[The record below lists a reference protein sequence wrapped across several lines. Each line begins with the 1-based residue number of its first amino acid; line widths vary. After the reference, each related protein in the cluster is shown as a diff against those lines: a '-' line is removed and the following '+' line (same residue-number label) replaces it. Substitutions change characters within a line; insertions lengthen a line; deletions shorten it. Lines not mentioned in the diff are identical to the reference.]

1 MRKETHMTYEQAFE
15 YVGSFTKSGTPVKD
29 LIRFVI
35 LMRLLGN
42 PQNELKIVHVAGTN
56 GKGSV
61 CEYISN
67 AVKADNKSVGKFTSP
82 YIECIEERIQVN
94 GKYISRPAFALL
106 CGQVKKAVEQTGF
119 DGFSQFEI
127 LCAIALLYFYKEQVN
142 VAVIETGIGG
152 LLDCTN
158 VVNPAVSVITSVD
171 FDHTDVLGDTLT
183 EIAHHKAGIIKPSVP
198 CIVYP
203 GQAKEV
209 MRVIDDKCREYNCE
223 EIIPDMSRVQMLH
236 MDITDVFFSYK
247 GTNYHLIMSG
257 EHQIKNAL
265 CAIEACRILN
275 IEYSSVFTGLERS
288 ALRARMEEVSVN
300 GVTCIIDGSH
310 NPSAMRA
317 AEKLLNC
324 DKRKIHAVVGM
335 MANKDWQTALKIILP
350 RFEDVIFVDGFMP
363 GCVPTSQLTRF
374 AIEQGVRATA
384 CGDLNSAISQATL
397 KAGTKDIAMVTGSL
411 YLASA
416 AEKIISK

>member
-1 MRKETHMTYEQAFE
+1 MTYEQAFE
-15 YVGSFTKSGTPVKD
+15 YVSSFTKSGEPVKD

-42 PQNELKIVHVAGTN
+42 PHNELKIVHVAGTN

-67 AVKADNKSVGKFTSP
+67 AVRSDNKSVGKFTSP
-82 YIECIEERIQVN
+82 YIDCIEERIQVN

-106 CGQVKKAVEQTGF
+106 CEQVKSAVEQTGF
-119 DGFSQFEI
+119 EGFSQFEI
-127 LCAIALLYFYKEQVN
+127 LCAIALLYFYKEQVS

-158 VVNPAVSVITSVD
+158 VVNPVVSVITTVD
-171 FDHTDVLGDTLT
+171 YDHTDILGETLT
-183 EIAHHKAGIIKPSVP
+183 DIARHKAGIIKPSVP
-198 CIVYP
+198 CVVAP
-203 GQAKEV
+203 GQEKEV

-223 EIIPDMSRVQMLH
+223 EIVPDMSRVQMLH
-236 MDITDVFFSYK
+236 MDTTDVFFSYK
-247 GTNYHLIMSG
+247 GMNYHLVMSG

-265 CAIEACRILN
+265 CAIEACRILK

-288 ALRARMEEVSVN
+288 ALRARMESVTVN
-300 GVTCIIDGSH
+300 GTSCIIDGSH
-310 NPSAMRA
+310 NPSAMKA
-317 AEKLLNC
+317 AAKLLEL
-324 DKRKIHAVVGM
+324 DRRRIHAVVGM

-363 GCVPTSQLTRF
+363 GCVPASQLTRF
-374 AIEQGVRATA
+374 AIEQGVRCTSCA
-384 CGDLNSAISQATL
+384 DLDSAISQALL
-397 KAGTKDIAMVTGSL
+397 KAGSKDIAMITGSL

-416 AEKIISK
+416 AEKTVKK

>member
-1 MRKETHMTYEQAFE
+1 MNIDETMAFINS
-15 YVGSFTKSGTPVKD
+15 YSKSGGRVTD
-29 LIRFVI
+29 LSRAQE
-35 LMRLLGN
+35 LMGRVGN
-42 PQNELKIVHVAGTN
+42 PEKRLKFVHIAGTN

-61 CEYISN
+61 LEYISD
-67 AVKADNKSVGKFTSP
+67 ALIFSGYKTGQFTSP
-82 YIECIEERIQVN
+82 FILHYTDRIRINGQEISEDALCRIAEQVRAN
-94 GKYISRPAFALL
+94 VSDRPY
-106 CGQVKKAVEQTGF
+106 
-119 DGFSQFEI
+119 SQFEI
-127 LCAIALLYFYKEQVN
+127 TMAIAFLWFEQEKCDV
-142 VAVIETGIGG
+142 VVLETGIGG

-183 EIAHHKAGIIKPSVP
+183 EIARHKAGIIKPSVP

-223 EIIPDMSRVQMLH
+223 EIIPDMSRVQVLH

-247 GTNYHLIMSG
+247 AMNYHLVMSG

-300 GVTCIIDGSH
+300 GAACIIDGSH

-317 AEKLLNC
+317 AEKLLSC
-324 DKRKIHAVVGM
+324 DKRKIHGVVGM

-363 GCVPTSQLTRF
+363 GCVPASQLTRF

-397 KAGTKDIAMVTGSL
+397 KAGTKDIAMITGSL

>member
-106 CGQVKKAVEQTGF
+106 CEQVKKAVEQTGF

-127 LCAIALLYFYKEQVN
+127 LCAITLLYFYKEQVN

-152 LLDCTN
+152 LR
-158 VVNPAVSVITSVD
+158 P
-171 FDHTDVLGDTLT
+171 
-183 EIAHHKAGIIKPSVP
+183 
-198 CIVYP
+198 Y
-203 GQAKEV
+203 
-209 MRVIDDKCREYNCE
+209 R
-223 EIIPDMSRVQMLH
+223 
-236 MDITDVFFSYK
+236 
-247 GTNYHLIMSG
+247 
-257 EHQIKNAL
+257 
-265 CAIEACRILN
+265 CAWRYACRN
-275 IEYSSVFTGLERS
+275 S
-288 ALRARMEEVSVN
+288 
-300 GVTCIIDGSH
+300 
-310 NPSAMRA
+310 
-317 AEKLLNC
+317 
-324 DKRKIHAVVGM
+324 
-335 MANKDWQTALKIILP
+335 
-350 RFEDVIFVDGFMP
+350 
-363 GCVPTSQLTRF
+363 TSQGRHNK
-374 AIEQGVRATA
+374 AVRSVHSISGTGKRGNA
-384 CGDLNSAISQATL
+384 CH
-397 KAGTKDIAMVTGSL
+397 
-411 YLASA
+411 
-416 AEKIISK
+416 

>member
-1 MRKETHMTYEQAFE
+1 MTYEQAFE

-82 YIECIEERIQVN
+82 YIDCIEERIQVN
-94 GKYISRPAFALL
+94 GKYI
-106 CGQVKKAVEQTGF
+106 
-119 DGFSQFEI
+119 SQFEI

-183 EIAHHKAGIIKPSVP
+183 EIARHKAGIIKPSVP

-203 GQAKEV
+203 EQAKEV

-223 EIIPDMSRVQMLH
+223 EIIPDMSRVQVLH

-247 GTNYHLIMSG
+247 GMNYHLVMSG

-300 GVTCIIDGSH
+300 GATCIIDGSH

-317 AEKLLNC
+317 AEKLLSC
-324 DKRKIHAVVGM
+324 DKRKIHGVVGM

-363 GCVPTSQLTRF
+363 GCVPASQLTRF

-397 KAGTKDIAMVTGSL
+397 KAGTKDIAMITGSL

>member
-15 YVGSFTKSGTPVKD
+15 YVGTFTKSGTPVKD

-82 YIECIEERIQVN
+82 YIDCIEERIQVN

-183 EIAHHKAGIIKPSVP
+183 EIARHKAGIIKPSVP

-203 GQAKEV
+203 EQAKEV

-223 EIIPDMSRVQMLH
+223 EIIPDMSRAQVFH

-257 EHQIKNAL
+257 EHQIKMH
-265 CAIEACRILN
+265 CA
-275 IEYSSVFTGLERS
+275 
-288 ALRARMEEVSVN
+288 
-300 GVTCIIDGSH
+300 
-310 NPSAMRA
+310 P
-317 AEKLLNC
+317 
-324 DKRKIHAVVGM
+324 
-335 MANKDWQTALKIILP
+335 
-350 RFEDVIFVDGFMP
+350 
-363 GCVPTSQLTRF
+363 
-374 AIEQGVRATA
+374 
-384 CGDLNSAISQATL
+384 
-397 KAGTKDIAMVTGSL
+397 
-411 YLASA
+411 
-416 AEKIISK
+416 